1 MAHNI
6 AKITALYERLSRD
19 DELQGPSNSILN
31 QQAFL
36 EDYAKRNSFTNVR
49 HFTDDG
55 VSGTTFDREGFKA
68 MIAEVE
74 AGNVATIIVK
84 DMSRFGRDYLKVG
97 FYTDVMFRDKGVR
110 FIAVNNG
117 IDSDKQGD
125 NDFTP
130 FLNIM
135 NEFYARDS
143 SRKIQAIFKAR
154 MQDGKRVSPSVPY
167 GYRRDPQ
174 DKQHLIVDEEAA
186 AVVRRIFQMVI
197 DGYGVKGI
205 ADALTADKV
214 LIPSAYAKLH
224 NPENDHSKGFHDP
237 CLWSSTA
244 VGYILEKQEY
254 MGHTVLGKTICENY
268 KTKSTRKTAPEEQYI
283 FDGEIPAIVDEETW
297 NTVQRLMGTKRR
309 APKRQTTPNRLTGL
323 LYCADCGAK
332 LTHRSSLVQG
342 KYLDDAFVCSS
353 YRQLTSDCTMHY
365 IPTAKMEAAILAAIQ
380 RVSWY
385 VRHNEAE
392 FIERVREA
400 SDQHQENAVKEYRQ
414 KVSKAQRRC
423 KELDGLVKKLYEG
436 NATGKIPDKHFTR
449 LLAEY
454 DEEQTGLEGAIAQWQ
469 EAIESWNADR
479 LKTDKFIELVSRYT
493 DFSEL
498 TTPMLNE
505 FIEKVVVHEGEG
517 RGNSRRQRID
527 IYLNFIGAFEVPAHI
542 VTPMEAE
549 EQRRQQEEQAAK
561 EAHSQELAKAR
572 EEKRKAEKREF
583 TARKKAGLLTPEEQA
598 ADEAR
603 LAHNRAWQK
612 EWREKRKAAEPP
624 KPPKPKSLKEL
635 ATLQKAGAD
644 LTPEEAERLAAHR
657 EKKNRQHK
665 AWYERQKAA
674 QPPKPRTLK
683 ELAAALDAGQPLTPE
698 ETERLEASR
707 SRKKNAYQELKAQ
720 AETDPAAAA
729 ELARRRA
736 YHSEA
741 TKKSRQKMYEEAA
754 AGNPEAQARYEN
766 FLAARRENYH
776 KKKQDEKGE
785 QIA

>member
-268 KTKSTRKTAPEEQYI
+268 KTKKRRKAKPEELMI
-283 FDGEIPAIVDEETW
+283 FRDTHEAIVDEETW
-297 NTVQRLMGTKRR
+297 QLAHRLKKTIRKPSYPDRP
-309 APKRQTTPNRLTGL
+309 ANPLTGL
-323 LYCADCGAK
+323 LYCADCGHK
-332 LTHRSSLVQG
+332 LTHHQPSPSKKKV
-342 KYLDDAFVCSS
+342 YDADDYYICGN
-353 YRQLTSDCTMHY
+353 YRQLTRDCTIHY
-365 IPTAKMEAAILAAIQ
+365 IKTSTIEKLILTAIRE
-380 RVSWY
+380 VSAY
-385 VRHNEAE
+385 VREDEKE
-392 FIERVREA
+392 FIRIVRDAA
-400 SDQHQENAVKEYRQ
+400 SAGQEQTAREQKKRLRQ
-414 KVSKAQRRC
+414 VEKRIA
-423 KELDGLVKKLYEG
+423 ELDELIRKLYEG
-436 NATGKIPDKHFTR
+436 NATGKIPDKHFNR
-449 LLAEY
+449 LLVEY
-454 DEEQTGLEGAIAQWQ
+454 DTEQNALEQ
-469 EAIESWNADR
+469 EAAE
-479 LKTDKFIELVSRYT
+479 LKEGITAQAEDGMRAQRFVSLVRRYT
-493 DFSEL
+493 NFDEL
-498 TTPMLNE
+498 TAPMLNE
-505 FIEKVVVHEGEG
+505 FIEKVVVHANGADANEQ
-517 RGNSRRQRID
+517 RQQLR
-527 IYLNFIGAFEVPAHI
+527 LHGL
-542 VTPMEAE
+542 AE
-549 EQRRQQEEQAAK
+549 HNQRRQ
-561 EAHSQELAKAR
+561 
-572 EEKRKAEKREF
+572 
-583 TARKKAGLLTPEEQA
+583 T
-598 ADEAR
+598 
-603 LAHNRAWQK
+603 
-612 EWREKRKAAEPP
+612 
-624 KPPKPKSLKEL
+624 
-635 ATLQKAGAD
+635 
-644 LTPEEAERLAAHR
+644 
-657 EKKNRQHK
+657 
-665 AWYERQKAA
+665 
-674 QPPKPRTLK
+674 
-683 ELAAALDAGQPLTPE
+683 
-698 ETERLEASR
+698 
-707 SRKKNAYQELKAQ
+707 
-720 AETDPAAAA
+720 
-729 ELARRRA
+729 
-736 YHSEA
+736 
-741 TKKSRQKMYEEAA
+741 
-754 AGNPEAQARYEN
+754 
-766 FLAARRENYH
+766 
-776 KKKQDEKGE
+776 
-785 QIA
+785 